1 MKNPEKKTIIKTT
14 VTSFTAFLF
23 LMVGITG
30 ILMFFHIFDD
40 YTKVTHEILAIIF
53 FLFSICHLIVN
64 WKIFKRYFKKQVF
77 LTSGVIVFLFAL
89 LLIFISKN
97 SSDLQRD
104 LIEKLLRSHISHSFI
119 VINKSFDKTKA
130 KLECNGIM
138 IGESNTIEE
147 ISIKNQISPQE
158 IIELIM
164 Q

>member
-1 MKNPEKKTIIKTT
+1 MKNPEKTIIKTT

-30 ILMFFHIFDD
+30 ILMFFHIFDN
-40 YTKVTHEILAIIF
+40 YTKVTHEILAIVF
-53 FLFSICHLIVN
+53 VLFSISHLIVN
-64 WKIFKRYFKKQVF
+64 WKSFKRYFKKLVF
-77 LTSGVIVFLFAL
+77 LTSGMIVFLFAL
-89 LLIFISKN
+89 LFIYISKN
-97 SSDLQRD
+97 SGDLQRD
-104 LIEKLLRSHISHSFI
+104 LTEKLLRSPISHSFV
-119 VINKSFDKTKA
+119 VINKSFDQTKA
-130 KLECNGIM
+130 KLESNGIM